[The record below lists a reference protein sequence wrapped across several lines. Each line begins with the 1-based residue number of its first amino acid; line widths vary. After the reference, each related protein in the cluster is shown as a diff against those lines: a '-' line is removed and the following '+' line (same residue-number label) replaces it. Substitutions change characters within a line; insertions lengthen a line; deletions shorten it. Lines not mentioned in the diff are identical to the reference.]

1 MLSGEAESPPS
12 GEPLEKEPHQG
23 RDTLA
28 ISGPSEGKG
37 ASQDYNSQDK
47 QTSQSGS
54 PVLKPQS

>member
-47 QTSQSGS
+47 QTSQWG
-54 PVLKPQS
+54 PLC